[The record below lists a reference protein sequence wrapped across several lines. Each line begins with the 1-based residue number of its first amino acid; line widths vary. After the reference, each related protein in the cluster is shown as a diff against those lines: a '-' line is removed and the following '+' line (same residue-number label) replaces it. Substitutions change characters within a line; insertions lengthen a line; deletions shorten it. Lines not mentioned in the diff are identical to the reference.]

1 MKTIPQTK
9 HFYSTISANSNY
21 AGHSDL
27 RTDGPYI
34 IYHKNKFE
42 VITTEKTQG
51 KAFHLRQ
58 KLFDT
63 KDIMDQRFDCKVDLP
78 QEQYFSFRVN
88 PAISIPSSVY
98 SINGPFSI
106 VAISDIEGDFEA
118 FKNLLI
124 GSKVMNEQF
133 EWIFAKN
140 HLVLLGDYFDR
151 GNNVL
156 ACLWLAYELERQA
169 AEAGGQVH
177 FILGNH
183 EAMILSGDKRYA
195 APKYKALENVLCYGH
210 EQLFGINTGL
220 GKWLRSKNTVEIIN
234 DYLFVHGG
242 LSYKWVERQ
251 VDRDTI
257 NALIRD
263 NIGLQNN
270 LVKDA
275 LAKEL
280 LGVEGPLWYRGYY
293 KKQDGY
299 DKASA
304 GEIDQILSFYQARKI
319 ITGHTIMNGMGVHY
333 NGKVVTIDVKRGGEF
348 THNKPGALLIEEDT
362 FFGIDEKGNITPQK

>member
-78 QEQYFSFRVN
+78 QEQYFSFRIN

-151 GNNVL
+151 GYNVL

-195 APKYKALENVLCYGH
+195 AAKYLALEKVLDTGY
-210 EQLFGINTGL
+210 EELFGLNTEL
-220 GKWLRSKNTVEIIN
+220 GKWIRTKNTVETIN
-234 DYLFVHGG
+234 NYLFVHGG
-242 LSYKWVERQ
+242 LSHKWMERQ
-251 VDRDTI
+251 LDRDTI
-257 NALIRD
+257 NTIIR
-263 NIGLQNN
+263 NNMGLQYNH
-270 LVKDA
+270 VKGPV
-275 LAKEL
+275 AKEL
-280 LGVEGPLWYRGYY
+280 LGSEGPLWYRGYY

-299 DKASA
+299 DKATVE
-304 GEIDQILSFYQARKI
+304 EIDHILNFYQAAKI
-319 ITGHTIMNGMGVHY
+319 ITGHTIMNGMGAHY

-348 THNKPGALLIEEDT
+348 THSKPGALLIEEDS
-362 FFGIDEKGNITPQK
+362 FFGIDEKGNKTLLN